1 MFNPGYILL
10 YVSSPQASAAFY
22 SELLGLTPIE
32 NSDTFA
38 LFKLASGVMFGLW
51 SAATVEPAATAVGG
65 SELAFSVADKL
76 AVDATHA
83 QWAGRGLTI
92 AQAPC
97 ALDFGYTFVA
107 LDADGHRLRVFT
119 PG

>member
-38 LFKLASGVMFGLW
+38 LFKLTSGVMLGLW

-65 SELAFSVADKL
+65 SELAFSVADK
-76 AVDATHA
+76 ATVDATHA
-83 QWAGRGLTI
+83 QWAARGLTI
-92 AQAPC
+92 VQTPC